1 MKGHNIAVYIII
13 PLALFS
19 IMSLFDNVQA
29 QTNSTSSSAN
39 QTTSQPQQQNQNTA
53 QTNSTSSSAN
63 QTTSQPQQQNQNAN
77 LTAQALMKTD
87 IVAVKNTLMNAQLAV
102 VDGNIEQAL
111 KDVMDLETQLILLKP
126 SPPTK
131 LINNIHKAI
140 AAISTS
146 EIDKSLN
153 TLTNIQVS
161 ILKAENLIFKAA
173 VTNPQVM
180 QQIHTVNYVVP
191 TPQSQEMQQV
201 DTSKNVVPTPQP
213 KKMQQVDN
221 LENLIPT
228 PQPEMILQVDTLE
241 SNTNADADD
250 FTSIEDN

>member
-1 MKGHNIAVYIII
+1 M
-13 PLALFS
+13 
-19 IMSLFDNVQA
+19 
-29 QTNSTSSSAN
+29 
-39 QTTSQPQQQNQNTA
+39 
-53 QTNSTSSSAN
+53 
-63 QTTSQPQQQNQNAN
+63 
-77 LTAQALMKTD
+77 
-87 IVAVKNTLMNAQLAV
+87 
-102 VDGNIEQAL
+102 
-111 KDVMDLETQLILLKP
+111 ILLKP

-173 VTNPQVM
+173 VGNPQVM

-191 TPQSQEMQQV
+191 TPQPEKMQQV

-213 KKMQQVDN
+213 EKMQQVDTS
-221 LENLIPT
+221 ENLIPT
-228 PQPEMILQVDTLE
+228 PQPEMIQQVDTLE
-241 SNTNADADD
+241 PNTNPDNL
-250 FTSIEDN
+250 TSLEDR

>member
-1 MKGHNIAVYIII
+1 MKGHYIAVYIII

-29 QTNSTSSSAN
+29 QTNSTSSAN
-39 QTTSQPQQQNQNTA
+39 QTTSQQ
-53 QTNSTSSSAN
+53 
-63 QTTSQPQQQNQNAN
+63 QQQNQNAN
-77 LTAQALMKTD
+77 LTAQTLMKTD
-87 IVAVKNTLMNAQLAV
+87 IVALKNTLMNAQLAV
-102 VDGNIEQAL
+102 VDGNIKQAL

-131 LINNIHKAI
+131 FINNIHKAI

-173 VTNPQVM
+173 VANPQVM

-191 TPQSQEMQQV
+191 TPQPEKIQQV
-201 DTSKNVVPTPQP
+201 DPSKNVVPTPQP
-213 KKMQQVDN
+213 EKMQQVDTF
-221 LENLIPT
+221 IKT
-228 PQPEMILQVDTLE
+228 VR
-241 SNTNADADD
+241 
-250 FTSIEDN
+250 

>member
-19 IMSLFDNVQA
+19 IISLFDNVQA
-29 QTNSTSSSAN
+29 QTNSTSSTN
-39 QTTSQPQQQNQNTA
+39 QTASQQQQNQNTP
-53 QTNSTSSSAN
+53 QTNSTSSTN
-63 QTTSQPQQQNQNAN
+63 QIASQQQQQNQNAN

-87 IVAVKNTLMNAQLAV
+87 IVALKNTLMNAQLAI

-191 TPQSQEMQQV
+191 TPQPEKIQQF
-201 DTSKNVVPTPQP
+201 DTSKNLVPTPQP
-213 KKMQQVDN
+213 EKIQQVDT
-221 LENLIPT
+221 LENLVPT
-228 PQPEMILQVDTLE
+228 PQPEKIQQFDTLE
-241 SNTNADADD
+241 TNTIADD

>member
-19 IMSLFDNVQA
+19 ILSLFDNVQA
-29 QTNSTSSSAN
+29 QTNSTSSTN
-39 QTTSQPQQQNQNTA
+39 QTASQQQQNQNTP
-53 QTNSTSSSAN
+53 QTNSTSSTN
-63 QTTSQPQQQNQNAN
+63 QIASQQQQQNQNAN

-87 IVAVKNTLMNAQLAV
+87 IVALKNTLMNAQLAI

-180 QQIHTVNYVVP
+180 QQIHSVNYVVP
-191 TPQSQEMQQV
+191 NPQPEKIQQV

-213 KKMQQVDN
+213 EKIQQVDT
-221 LENLIPT
+221 LENVVPT
-228 PQPEMILQVDTLE
+228 PQPEKIQQFDTLE
-241 SNTNADADD
+241 TNTIADD

>member
-1 MKGHNIAVYIII
+1 MKCHNLAVYIII

-39 QTTSQPQQQNQNTA
+39 QTTSQQQ
-53 QTNSTSSSAN
+53 
-63 QTTSQPQQQNQNAN
+63 QQQNQNAN
-77 LTAQALMKTD
+77 LTAQTLMKTD
-87 IVAVKNTLMNAQLAV
+87 IVALKNTLMNAQLAI
-102 VDGNIEQAL
+102 VDGNIKQAL
-111 KDVMDLETQLILLKP
+111 KDVMDLETQLLLLEP

-131 LINNIHKAI
+131 FLNNIHKAI
-140 AAISTS
+140 GAIAKS

-173 VTNPQVM
+173 VANPQVM

-191 TPQSQEMQQV
+191 TPQPEKIQQV

-213 KKMQQVDN
+213 QEIQQVDN
-221 LENLIPT
+221 LE
-228 PQPEMILQVDTLE
+228 
-241 SNTNADADD
+241 SNTNAED
-250 FTSIEDN
+250 FTSIEDS

>member
-1 MKGHNIAVYIII
+1 MTGHNIAVYIII

-29 QTNSTSSSAN
+29 QTNSSSSTN
-39 QTTSQPQQQNQNTA
+39 QTASQQQ
-53 QTNSTSSSAN
+53 
-63 QTTSQPQQQNQNAN
+63 QQQNQNAN
-77 LTAQALMKTD
+77 LTAQTLMKTD
-87 IVAVKNTLMNAQLAV
+87 IVALKNTLMNAQLAV
-102 VDGNIEQAL
+102 VDGNIKQAL
-111 KDVMDLETQLILLKP
+111 KDVMDLETQLILQKP
-126 SPPTK
+126 APPTK
-131 LINNIHKAI
+131 FINNIHKAI

-153 TLTNIQVS
+153 TLINIQVS

-173 VTNPQVM
+173 VGNPQVM

-191 TPQSQEMQQV
+191 TPQPEKIQQV

-213 KKMQQVDN
+213 EKIQQVDT

-228 PQPEMILQVDTLE
+228 SQPEMIQQVDTLE
-241 SNTNADADD
+241 PNTNADD
-250 FTSIEDN
+250 FTSLEDR

>member
-29 QTNSTSSSAN
+29 QTNSSSAN
-39 QTTSQPQQQNQNTA
+39 QTTSQQQ
-53 QTNSTSSSAN
+53 
-63 QTTSQPQQQNQNAN
+63 QQQNQNAN

-87 IVAVKNTLMNAQLAV
+87 IVALKNTLMNAKLAI

-131 LINNIHKAI
+131 FLNNIHKAI
-140 AAISTS
+140 AAIATS

-153 TLTNIQVS
+153 TITNIQVS

-173 VTNPQVM
+173 VANPQVM
-180 QQIHTVNYVVP
+180 QQFHTLNYVVP
-191 TPQSQEMQQV
+191 TPQPEKIQQV

-213 KKMQQVDN
+213 EKIQQVDTSKN
-221 LENLIPT
+221 VVPT
-228 PQPEMILQVDTLE
+228 PQPQEMQQFDTLE
-241 SNTNADADD
+241 SNTNADD
-250 FTSIEDN
+250 FTSIEDS

>member
-29 QTNSTSSSAN
+29 QTNSSSAN
-39 QTTSQPQQQNQNTA
+39 QTTSQQQ
-53 QTNSTSSSAN
+53 
-63 QTTSQPQQQNQNAN
+63 QQQNQNAN

-87 IVAVKNTLMNAQLAV
+87 IVALKNTLMNAQLAI

-131 LINNIHKAI
+131 FLNNIHKAI
-140 AAISTS
+140 AAIATS

-153 TLTNIQVS
+153 TITNIQVS

-173 VTNPQVM
+173 VANPKVM
-180 QQIHTVNYVVP
+180 QQVDTLNYVVKN
-191 TPQSQEMQQV
+191 PQPEKIQQV

-213 KKMQQVDN
+213 EKIQQVDTSKN
-221 LENLIPT
+221 VVPT
-228 PQPEMILQVDTLE
+228 PQPQEMQQFDTFIK
-241 SNTNADADD
+241 NWR
-250 FTSIEDN
+250 

>member
-29 QTNSTSSSAN
+29 QTNSTSSAN
-39 QTTSQPQQQNQNTA
+39 QTTSQQQ
-53 QTNSTSSSAN
+53 
-63 QTTSQPQQQNQNAN
+63 QQQNQNAN

-87 IVAVKNTLMNAQLAV
+87 IVALKNTLMNAQLAI
-102 VDGNIEQAL
+102 VDGNIKQAL

-131 LINNIHKAI
+131 FINNIHKAI
-140 AAISTS
+140 TAISTS

-173 VTNPQVM
+173 VANPQVM

-191 TPQSQEMQQV
+191 TPQPEKIQQV
-201 DTSKNVVPTPQP
+201 DTSKNVVPNFSILKRYNNLTLWKQTLLQ
-213 KKMQQVDN
+213 MISQV
-221 LENLIPT
+221 
-228 PQPEMILQVDTLE
+228 
-241 SNTNADADD
+241 
-250 FTSIEDN
+250 